1 MKRLLLA
8 IVLFSSAT
16 SLFAEEGMFLF
27 TNPPTKAVAEK
38 YGFEI
43 QPDWLER
50 VQKASL
56 RFPGGSGSF
65 VSSSGL
71 ILTNHHVAAGQL
83 QMLSTAEKNLL
94 AEGFCAKTP
103 EEELPCK
110 TLELLS
116 LQSIEDVT
124 ERVKAVVKPDMSFE
138 AADKAR
144 KAVIAQIEKEST
156 DATGLKSDVV
166 TLYLGGQYHLY
177 RYKKYTDIRLVF
189 APEQQAGA
197 FGGDPD
203 NFEYPRYCLDCTFFR
218 AYEDDKPAQTPLHFG
233 WAKENV
239 KDEQLVFVS
248 GHPAR
253 TNRAYDP
260 VHIDFQRVFF
270 LPRIMQRLYRL
281 ETIYSVFGERSAE
294 NMRRIKGDLDGVKN
308 SRKVRLGQ
316 QAGLMDP
323 ELALR
328 KNIEFDTFNSAASR
342 DENIL
347 KENQSL
353 PNLKMVLDRYAATY
367 SWYTLLEQGTAFPC
381 RTFQMARTI
390 VRLTGEIEKPN
401 DDRLPE
407 YQDANLE
414 SVKRSLFSDAPIYED
429 VEILKLTD
437 GLKSYIEANAGAP
450 NSLLTFAV
458 LNQQSPS
465 RRANELVKETKLFD
479 VEERKR
485 LVEGGRDT
493 VLQSDD
499 PMIKL
504 ALAVDDLSRRN
515 RKFYE
520 TEVDEPL
527 KQIYAKLAEWKLH
540 LFGDTGYP
548 DATFTL
554 RLSYGTVKGY
564 TEDDGTAVPPWT
576 EIGGLYD
583 RAAKHKNVPPFD
595 VAESWARNKDNL
607 DLTTPFNLVSTNDII
622 GGNSGS
628 PLFNENAEVVGLIF
642 DGNLQSL
649 SSDMIYSDIQARAV
663 SVHAAAIVEAMKK
676 IYGMDR
682 IVNELGR

>member
-1 MKRLLLA
+1 MKHLLLI

-27 TNPPTKAVAEK
+27 NNPPTKAVAEK

-50 VQKASL
+50 VQKATL
-56 RFPGGSGSF
+56 RFPGGTGSF

-71 ILTNHHVAAGQL
+71 IMTNHHVAAGQL

-94 AEGFCAKTP
+94 ADGFCAKTL

-124 ERVKAVVKPDMSFE
+124 ERVKAAVKPDMSFE

-166 TLYLGGQYHLY
+166 ALYLGGQYHLY

-253 TNRAYDP
+253 TNRAYDLSHLAFHRE
-260 VHIDFQRVFF
+260 VL
-270 LPRIMQRLYRL
+270 LPRTLQKLYRL
-281 ETIYSVFGERSAE
+281 ETIYSVWGERSAE

-316 QAGLMDP
+316 QAGLLDP
-323 ELALR
+323 HLLLQKKIDSDAFKAAVEQDEQILAE
-328 KNIEFDTFNSAASR
+328 IENLPDLDGFYDVWMS
-342 DENIL
+342 I
-347 KENQSL
+347 L
-353 PNLKMVLDRYAATY
+353 PNYQFN
-367 SWYTLLEQGTAFPC
+367 EQGDAFPA
-381 RTFQMARTI
+381 RTFQIARML
-390 VRLTGEIEKPN
+390 VRLAYESEKPN
-401 DDRLPE
+401 EERLPE
-407 YQDANLE
+407 YQDSNLE
-414 SVKRSLFSDAPIYED
+414 SLKRSLFSDAPIYED
-429 VEILKLTD
+429 VEILKLTN
-437 GLKSYIEANAGAP
+437 GLTYVSEMSGAFKP
-450 NSLLTFAV
+450 ALGLD
-458 LNQQSPS
+458 QQSPIQ
-465 RRANELVKETKLFD
+465 RATELVKGTKLFD
-479 VEERKR
+479 VAERKR
-485 LVEGGRDT
+485 IAEGG
-493 VLQSDD
+493 VKAIEESDD
-499 PMIKL
+499 PMIEL
-504 ALAVDDLSRRN
+504 ALRSDKAA
-515 RKFYE
+515 RKARKEYE
-520 TEVDEPL
+520 TRIEELL
-527 KQIYAKLAEWKLH
+527 KQYYSKRAEWKLL

-564 TEDDGTAVPPWT
+564 TEDDGTAVPAWT

-583 RAAKHKNVPPFD
+583 RAAKHQNAPPFD
-595 VAESWARNKDNL
+595 VPESWARNKDKL

-649 SSDMIYSDIQARAV
+649 SSDMIYSDTQARAV